1 MLSRECRL
9 NVHSPVPTPTPT
21 KPCKPYVDN
30 VNNALS
36 LFTMDVSSS
45 RKRPRPVVSCL
56 RCREKKLKC
65 DRAAPCQ
72 NCSKAGCRAE
82 CAYNQHP
89 PQSSES
95 LLKSKRAHLSTD
107 GDGPDQKTSSRLGT
121 GIIEDLQQRVVKL
134 EELLAV
140 QLQANKYGPMRD
152 VPVQSSWYVSH
163 NHIFLQVLLLTFF
176 RSSRPQTDST
186 FSTSPCPGTLVVK
199 GSRSRYHGQNSRVAL
214 LNQVGCLVY
223 LTLFTFS

>member
-1 MLSRECRL
+1 ME
-9 NVHSPVPTPTPT
+9 VSPP
-21 KPCKPYVDN
+21 
-30 VNNALS
+30 
-36 LFTMDVSSS
+36 

-95 LLKSKRAHLSTD
+95 LPKSKRAHLSAD
-107 GDGPDQKTSSRLGT
+107 GDGVDQRTSSRLGT
-121 GIIEDLQQRVVKL
+121 GIVEDLQQRVVKL

-140 QLQANKYGPMRD
+140 QPQANKYGPMRD
-152 VPVQSSWYVSH
+152 VPIQSSWYVSH
-163 NHIFLQVLLLTFF
+163 ILAFLQNFLLTFF
-176 RSSRPQTDST
+176 RSSRPQSDST
-186 FSTSPCPGTLVVK
+186 LSTSPFLGTLVVK

-214 LNQVGCLVY
+214 LNQVGRLVY